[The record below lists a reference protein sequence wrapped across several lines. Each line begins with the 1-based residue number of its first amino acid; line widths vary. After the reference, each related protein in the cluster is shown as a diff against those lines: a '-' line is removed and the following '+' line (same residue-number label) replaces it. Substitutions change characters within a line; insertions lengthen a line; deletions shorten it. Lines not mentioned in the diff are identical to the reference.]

1 MRKKNNGASF
11 GALIPIFVIM
21 IIYSGI
27 DALFFKPKREAEEL
41 QLAKAEEQEMVKLWS
56 KPTIDYFKTFDCS
69 KLKTVEKEFKTNK
82 FFSIDSD
89 INYGC
94 RLNDDINTG
103 YENYKVFDTLYT
115 RKINEANVIIWI
127 LQKRGKEE
135 GLYTGGE
142 KAIRLK
148 SEINFIDKK
157 NNTIFKSIDVD
168 YLGIPPEKITRS
180 TRNYRDEE
188 FGERNYEGEYIAI
201 INEIKRERNLP
212 SLKLK

>member
-1 MRKKNNGASF
+1 MSRNSNQGS
-11 GALIPIFVIM
+11 GLVVLI
-21 IIYSGI
+21 IIGLIYGVLDI
-27 DALFFKPKREAEEL
+27 VFFEPKREVEEL
-41 QLAKAEEQEMVKLWS
+41 QLAKDEEQEMIKLWS

-69 KLKTVEKEFKTNK
+69 KLETVEKEFKINK

-115 RKINEANVIIWI
+115 RKINEVNAIIWI
-127 LQKRGKEE
+127 VQKRGKAE
-135 GLYTGGE
+135 GFYTGGE

-168 YLGIPPEKITRS
+168 YLGIAPEKITRS

-201 INEIKRERNLP
+201 INEIKREHGLP
-212 SLKLK
+212 LSN